1 MAYSPYAG
9 SKKNRNR
16 VFGINAQINAYL
28 AKQLSVTP
36 INSRQAAG
44 QYDARSG
51 GKVGNQLAE
60 TGKKRTI
67 DAEPNFLKQ
76 VVVQK

>member
-1 MAYSPYAG
+1 MAYPLYAG

-16 VFGINAQINAYL
+16 VFRINAQINAYL
-28 AKQLSVTP
+28 AKQLSGTS
-36 INSRQAAG
+36 INSWQAAG
-44 QYDARSG
+44 KYDTRMN

-67 DAEPNFLKQ
+67 GAEPNFLKQ